1 MSRPVGVWSAATA
14 RTGRRALDG
23 VRVAAIA
30 SLTPLEELDHDPFLV
45 DTRSQHAMC
54 ARWAADKGFVVTRQL
69 LFYGQ
74 RPDHCVLWADVE
86 GGHVDLFVAPNVRVL
101 ARALTSV
108 EDFFAE
114 CERRGV
120 RLETAGLDEPVY
132 DAAMKA
138 NVHRRLSMPTA
149 GYDGC

>member
-1 MSRPVGVWSAATA
+1 M
-14 RTGRRALDG
+14 TGAGDG

-30 SLTPLEELDHDPFLV
+30 SLTPLEELDSDPFLV

-54 ARWAADKGFVVTRQL
+54 ARWAADRGYVVAREL
-69 LFYGQ
+69 LFYGL

-86 GGHVDLFVAPNVRVL
+86 AGLVDLFVAPNERVL

-108 EDFFAE
+108 REFSAE

-120 RLETAGLDEPVY
+120 RLATVGLDEPAY

-138 NVHRRLSMPTA
+138 SVHRRLSMPTA
-149 GYDGC
+149 GYNGC